1 MKDRRMLLLT
11 GLLVWSAAMAESQ
24 SARSL
29 ISDGN
34 AQYKKE
40 KYGEAEIDYRK
51 AMERDQGAVP
61 GQFNLGN
68 ALHKQGK
75 FDDAIREYEG
85 LALKSEAKDLK
96 ASAYY
101 NIGNSLVKEQKYDDA
116 VKAYVESLKLRPDDQ
131 DTKYNLS
138 YALKML
144 QQQQQQ
150 QQQQQKIQDKNKD
163 QKQNKQQQQ
172 DKPEQQQ
179 PKDKQQDRQKPQP
192 TPQEKK
198 MSKSDAERIL
208 EVLKNNERDIQK
220 RLHVRQAVRPKG
232 EKDW

>member
-1 MKDRRMLLLT
+1 MLLLA
-11 GLLVWSAAMAESQ
+11 GLLLWGTALADSQ

-34 AQYKKE
+34 AQYE
-40 KYGEAEIDYRK
+40 KGKFSEAEINYRK
-51 AMERDQGAVP
+51 SMERDHGAIP
-61 GQFNLGN
+61 GQFNLGD

-85 LALKSEAKDLK
+85 SALKSEEKELK

-116 VKAYVESLKLRPDDQ
+116 VNAYVESLKLRPEDQ

-144 QQQQQQ
+144 QQQKQQQ
-150 QQQQQKIQDKNKD
+150 QQQQQKNQDKNKD
-163 QKQNKQQQQ
+163 QKQNKQQPQQQ
-172 DKPEQQQ
+172 DKQEQQQPQ
-179 PKDKQQDRQKPQP
+179 PKDKQQDRPKPQP